1 MSRNVRLVR
10 KPNMTKDGVANVDI
24 RPKTTEDYKRVI
36 EKEYAPI
43 TTVKPEKDRIFV
55 GVGCYLPKIEGKTVK
70 INFSG
75 NSLNRYTTN
84 NKAIIDYLIK
94 KGFKEVEL

>member
-1 MSRNVRLVR
+1 MNRKAKFIR
-10 KPNMTKDGVANVDI
+10 KPNMTKEGIAQVDI
-24 RPKTTEDYKRVI
+24 RPKTSEDYKRII

-43 TTVKPEKDRIFV
+43 SSVKQVKDRVFV
-55 GVGCYLPKIEGKTVK
+55 GVGCYLPKIDGKTVK

-84 NKAIIDYLIK
+84 NPAVIDYLVS
-94 KGFKEVEL
+94 KGFKEL